1 MSTAFSKS
9 LPGFHA
15 PAASFEQPFEM
26 LEACRARV
34 RRTLALLGKLVE
46 HIDKQGHGEQSRS
59 AAADVLRYFNL
70 AAPLHHQ
77 DEEINVFPV
86 LPGRDDAAM
95 TLTVEALK
103 RDHVQMGLWWAQLQ
117 QPLQRWSQAGA
128 NEAVED
134 ATRSAVARFR
144 ALYAT
149 HLQAEEGLVFPA
161 ARALMDRSAQSAIGQ
176 QMQARR
182 RT

>member
-1 MSTAFSKS
+1 
-9 LPGFHA
+9 
-15 PAASFEQPFEM
+15 M

-128 NEAVED
+128 NDLSRTLPGTPWPAF
-134 ATRSAVARFR
+134 ARF
-144 ALYAT
+144 T
-149 HLQAEEGLVFPA
+149 P
-161 ARALMDRSAQSAIGQ
+161 
-176 QMQARR
+176 
-182 RT
+182 RTFRQKKGWCSPPPGR